1 MIGDFMNEFVAK
13 KLGEVHAFSVIGLE
27 GAERGGDAFIEAIG
41 ADNASGFT
49 GKLSEFKTA
58 VEAAGNDLTTAKSE
72 KTTAK
77 LRGMMEAYIGDD
89 WDNPVE
95 LLEWLSFFTGSAAAH
110 WSLVCGAAN
119 TIGHEGMQATAPA
132 ARDFYAARLQ
142 GVIDAL
148 EAVGAKR
155 AA

>member
-1 MIGDFMNEFVAK
+1 MNEFVAK

-27 GAERGGDAFIEAIG
+27 CAERGGDAFTEAVG
-41 ADNASGFT
+41 ADNTNAFT
-49 GKLSEFKTA
+49 DKLTAFQQA
-58 VEAAGNDLTTAKSE
+58 VEAAGNDVTTAKSE

-110 WSLVCGAAN
+110 WSLVCGAAGA
-119 TIGHEGMQATAPA
+119 IEHADMQVTAPE
-132 ARDFYAARLQ
+132 ARDFFAARLQ
-142 GVIDAL
+142 DVIDAL

-155 AA
+155 AV